1 MDSRK
6 RSWSHATVASNP
18 SSARLWRGGRGGRRR
33 KDSRDATTTLFD
45 RIFDEIRSGIT
56 RGERRAISNPLKI
69 RRGILIRQRR
79 EGDEG
84 NSLTNRVVGEE
95 GAIRGVAEHNNR
107 GHFIQTVDRWNRWK
121 GLSFDYKAIALIFG
135 DNGSR
140 MGDNVREKLCTMN
153 EPFDRTTSYQL
164 PRISPS

>member
-18 SSARLWRGGRGGRRR
+18 LDFGEEAEGEGGGKIRE
-33 KDSRDATTTLFD
+33 TTLFD

-121 GLSFDYKAIALIFG
+121 GVCRSTTKR
-135 DNGSR
+135 SR
-140 MGDNVREKLCTMN
+140 
-153 EPFDRTTSYQL
+153 
-164 PRISPS
+164 

>member
-18 SSARLWRGGRGGRRR
+18 SSARLWRGGREGRRR
-33 KDSRDATTTLFD
+33 KDSRDTTTTLFD

-121 GLSFDYKAIALIFG
+121 GVCRSTTKR
-135 DNGSR
+135 SR
-140 MGDNVREKLCTMN
+140 
-153 EPFDRTTSYQL
+153 
-164 PRISPS
+164 